1 MMSNLEKSLLMTLIG
16 MGLVFVGIL
25 LLWGL
30 MALMVRVLPERRAKS
45 GEDDNPQDDPAD
57 EIASTED
64 PAPVP
69 DAGLRRR
76 AAAAAVAVALAM
88 HRTGAALVQPPVHQ
102 VSSWQAVLRA
112 NQLNQRLQMFNRKP
126 RGSSR

>member
-1 MMSNLEKSLLMTLIG
+1 MSELEKSLLMTLIG

-30 MALMVRVLPERRAKS
+30 MALMVRVLPERRAKAD
-45 GEDDNPQDDPAD
+45 DDNDPQDDPVE
-57 EIASTED
+57 EIAATQS
-64 PAPVP
+64 PAPAP
-69 DAGLRRR
+69 DTDLRRR

-88 HRTGAALVQPPVHQ
+88 RQTGAALTQPPAVS

>member
-1 MMSNLEKSLLMTLIG
+1 MSELEKSLLMTLIG

-30 MALMVRVLPERRAKS
+30 MALMVRLLPERRAKADET
-45 GEDDNPQDDPAD
+45 GDPQDDPAD
-57 EIASTED
+57 EVVAAESPTL
-64 PAPVP
+64 AP
-69 DAGLRRR
+69 DADVRRR
-76 AAAAAVAVALAM
+76 AAAAAVAVALAV
-88 HRTGAALVQPPVHQ
+88 RQAGAALLQPPTPS

-126 RGSSR
+126 RGSAR